1 MKMFSYSLDKAAS
14 AERKFWR
21 GSFECNTKLLPKT
34 CLPFLMIEFSY
45 KLQYFVTL
53 KVAKKVRPYIGVLD
67 ATAAFL

>member
-14 AERKFWR
+14 AERKFWS

-45 KLQYFVTL
+45 KLQY
-53 KVAKKVRPYIGVLD
+53 
-67 ATAAFL
+67 ATSAPKA